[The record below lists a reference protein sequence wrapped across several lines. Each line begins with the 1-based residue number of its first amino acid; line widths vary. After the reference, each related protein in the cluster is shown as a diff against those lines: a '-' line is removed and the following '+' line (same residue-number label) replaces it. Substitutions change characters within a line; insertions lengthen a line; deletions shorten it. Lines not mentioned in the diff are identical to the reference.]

1 MQEIPNSRPSTV
13 CTIYMGVCHSHGGT
27 PIAGWLTIKKS
38 YKNERFRGTPISGNL
53 HIPTWKC
60 SSSCKWIHKYIYIYN
75 YIAMGVISQLM
86 GVYTATMV
94 IPSNVVNSWD
104 IGHPHEKWRTFSA
117 GWVSITS
124 GAWTNGD
131 AELPWISPK
140 KQHVYYL

>member
-1 MQEIPNSRPSTV
+1 
-13 CTIYMGVCHSHGGT
+13 
-27 PIAGWLTIKKS
+27 
-38 YKNERFRGTPISGNL
+38 
-53 HIPTWKC
+53 
-60 SSSCKWIHKYIYIYN
+60 
-75 YIAMGVISQLM
+75 MGVISQLM